1 MKAVA
6 HVEGKLEVDREDHE
20 PTRIKVGEVD
30 IVTLLEAYNGLN
42 IEIQIR
48 LLE

>member
-1 MKAVA
+1 MKAVT
-6 HVEGKLEVDREDHE
+6 HVEGELEVEREGHE
-20 PTRIKVGEVD
+20 PTSIKVGEVD
-30 IVTLLEAYNGLN
+30 IITLLEAYNGLN